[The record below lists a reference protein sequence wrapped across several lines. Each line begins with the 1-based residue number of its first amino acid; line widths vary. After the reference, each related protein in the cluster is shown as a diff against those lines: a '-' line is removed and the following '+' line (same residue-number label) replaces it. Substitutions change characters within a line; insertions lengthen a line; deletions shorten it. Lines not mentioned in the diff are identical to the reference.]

1 MPLIISEFR
10 FEVWEREERASFL
23 ASVPS
28 RTIRGFYGSSENGF
42 RMGIDFIL
50 KLLTFAH
57 LSSCVS
63 KPMVVSQQPSST
75 KNTSIVKGML
85 SSYRVSFNKSQ
96 TISHLFCRKTKRL
109 CLETPVNRKKFRK
122 KYEPICLLTSQ
133 KLTHSIWEGVGSGR
147 TASCLQR
154 LGN

>member
-42 RMGIDFIL
+42 RLGVDFIL
-50 KLLTFAH
+50 KLLAFAH
-57 LSSCVS
+57 LSSFVS
-63 KPMVVSQQPSST
+63 KPMVVLQQPSST

-85 SSYRVSFNKSQ
+85 SSYGVSFNKSQ

-109 CLETPVNRKKFRK
+109 CLETRWIERNSGK

-133 KLTHSIWEGVGSGR
+133 MLTHSIWEGVGSGR
-147 TASCLQR
+147 TAACLQR
-154 LGN
+154 SGN